1 MTEREW
7 RAEFVK
13 RVTKKMVDVGLNQKE
28 LARLT
33 NMSEATVSRYLKG
46 TRTPSISAVINISKV
61 LNMSILELTW
71 FGEII
76 K

>member
-1 MTEREW
+1 MTEKEW

-13 RVTKKMVDVGLNQKE
+13 RVVSKMVDTGLNQKE
-28 LARLT
+28 LARLA
-33 NMSEATVSRYLKG
+33 NISEATISRYLKG
-46 TRTPSISAVINISKV
+46 TRTPTISAVINISRV

>member
-7 RAEFVK
+7 RAEFAK
-13 RVTKKMVDVGLNQKE
+13 RVISKMIDSGLNQKE
-28 LARLT
+28 LAKLA
-33 NMSEATVSRYLKG
+33 NMSEATISRYLKG
-46 TRTPSISAVINISKV
+46 SRTPSISAVINISKV

-71 FGEII
+71 FGEMI

>member
-13 RVTKKMVDVGLNQKE
+13 RVTNKMSDSGLNQKE
-28 LARLT
+28 LAVLAD
-33 NMSEATVSRYLKG
+33 MSEATISRYLKG
-46 TRTPSISAVINISKV
+46 TRTPSISAIINISKV

>member
-7 RAEFVK
+7 RTEFVK

-33 NMSEATVSRYLKG
+33 NMSEATISRYLKG

-61 LNMSILELTW
+61 LNMSILELAW
-71 FGEII
+71 FGEMI

>member
-7 RAEFVK
+7 RAEFIK
-13 RVTKKMVDVGLNQKE
+13 RVISKMIDSGLNQKE
-28 LARLT
+28 LARLA
-33 NMSEATVSRYLKG
+33 NMSEATISRYLKG

-71 FGEII
+71 FGEMI

>member
-7 RAEFVK
+7 RAEFIK
-13 RVTKKMVDVGLNQKE
+13 RVMNKMTETGLKQKE
-28 LARLT
+28 LAKLT
-33 NMSEATVSRYLKG
+33 NISEATISRYLKG
-46 TRTPSISAVINISKV
+46 TRTPTISAVINISKI

-71 FGEII
+71 FGEMI

>member
-7 RAEFVK
+7 RVEFVK

-28 LARLT
+28 LAKLA
-33 NMSEATVSRYLKG
+33 NMSEATISRYLKG

-71 FGEII
+71 FGEMI

>member
-13 RVTKKMVDVGLNQKE
+13 RITRKMVDSGLNQKE
-28 LARLT
+28 LSRLT
-33 NMSEATVSRYLKG
+33 NMSEATISRYLKG

>member
-1 MTEREW
+1 MTEKEW
-7 RAEFVK
+7 RTEFVK
-13 RVTKKMVDVGLNQKE
+13 RVTRKMVDSGLNQKE
-28 LARLT
+28 LAKLA
-33 NMSEATVSRYLKG
+33 NMSESTISRYLKG

-71 FGEII
+71 FGEMI

>member
-13 RVTKKMVDVGLNQKE
+13 RVTSKMIDVGLNQKE
-28 LARLT
+28 LARLA
-33 NMSEATVSRYLKG
+33 NISEATISRYLKG
-46 TRTPSISAVINISKV
+46 SRTPSISAVINISKV